1 MKSDQ
6 EAAGNCTLHLLD
18 AAQGHPIQTW
28 QFADCR
34 QVSIGRSDNNDIT
47 LTDAQVSRQHVELLF
62 RERDWVM
69 YSYGRNGTRIND
81 ELVQE
86 VYLWN
91 TAIFQLGT
99 SGPTFQFVTDQQAPN
114 NSQTIDGVDPSGLD
128 ALGIDA
134 RLVEE
139 EVGQITESEAFRHLQ
154 QHLQRLQRDTDPGG
168 GGPRT

>member
-1 MKSDQ
+1 MQSDQ
-6 EAAGNCTLHLLD
+6 GTAGNCTLHLLD

-47 LTDAQVSRQHVELLF
+47 LTDSQVSRQHVELLF
-62 RERDWVM
+62 REGEWVM
-69 YSYGRNGTRIND
+69 YSYGRNGTRISD

-91 TAIFQLGT
+91 DAIFQLGA
-99 SGPTFQFVTDQQAPN
+99 SGPSFQFVTDQQAPS

-128 ALGIDA
+128 ALRIDE
-134 RLVEE
+134 RQVEE
-139 EVGQITESEAFRHLQ
+139 EVDQITESAAFRQLQ
-154 QHLQRLQRDTDPGG
+154 EHFLRKQRDTDPGG
-168 GGPRT
+168 KLPGT